1 MALLVSPWCLAEDRT
16 GKGRREIHENPQ
28 GVLGGRRQ
36 LGALL
41 NTTIVAILCSG
52 GTFLAKAIID
62 LCVERYKKAQE
73 IKEARDD
80 LEAEL
85 RTQAFLWR
93 EHAYAVRVAAV
104 KAGVKVEDLPSVPKE
119 D

>member
-1 MALLVSPWCLAEDRT
+1 MNTAIVGVVCSVATLLIRA
-16 GKGRREIHENPQ
+16 
-28 GVLGGRRQ
+28 
-36 LGALL
+36 
-41 NTTIVAILCSG
+41 IV
-52 GTFLAKAIID
+52 D

-73 IKEARDD
+73 TKEARDN
-80 LEAEL
+80 LESHL
-85 RTQAFLWR
+85 RRQVLVWR

>member
-1 MALLVSPWCLAEDRT
+1 M
-16 GKGRREIHENPQ
+16 
-28 GVLGGRRQ
+28 
-36 LGALL
+36 
-41 NTTIVAILCSG
+41 NTTIVGIACSAA
-52 GTFLAKAIID
+52 TLLIKTIID
-62 LCVERYKKAQE
+62 LCVKRYEKAQE
-73 IKEARDD
+73 IKEARED

-104 KAGVKVEDLPSVPKE
+104 KAGVRVEDLPSVPKE

>member
-1 MALLVSPWCLAEDRT
+1 MNTALVGFVCSVATLV
-16 GKGRREIHENPQ
+16 I
-28 GVLGGRRQ
+28 
-36 LGALL
+36 
-41 NTTIVAILCSG
+41 
-52 GTFLAKAIID
+52 KAIVD
-62 LCVERYKKAQE
+62 LGVDRYKKAQE
-73 IKEARDD
+73 IQEARDD

-85 RTQAFLWR
+85 RTQVFLWR